1 MHLTL
6 TTTLMALLTTG
17 IFLTFVT
24 TCLLNKHL
32 LIHFGY
38 KLLALFVLFTILR
51 FIFPVDFPFTRTIV
65 MPKGISYILL
75 RIRHR
80 LFYLGQQPVSVW
92 FIFECIWLIGA
103 IIGILW
109 FFISYFR
116 DNYRIV
122 LYGKELTNASPYKE
136 IVAGICKD
144 QNRRNNFRVIGIPN
158 LNIPMIFGV
167 FKPRILL
174 PENIELS
181 YDEAYYIIRHEMTH
195 HFHHDLL
202 LKSLIKFITLIYWW
216 NPFCILLNKQADVI
230 IEMHVDDSLV
240 HSDTEIAFAYMQCLT
255 DYASKAT
262 EKSMFSHTFT
272 LGLLP
277 KEKSD
282 LRKRCYLMLNNQRKS
297 DKPLSILITLLVLG
311 IYISSYLFIFEGY
324 RSPTQETLGP
334 SPYDYDIDGVHIL
347 NNSDSYFIDNG
358 DGTYDL
364 YSGDMFLETT
374 DSMEGYYPGT
384 PVYTPENNPH
394 TAH

>member
-1 MHLTL
+1 MRLTL
-6 TTTLMALLTTG
+6 ATTYMAIFTAG
-17 IFLTFVT
+17 IFLSLLTF
-24 TCLLNKHL
+24 CLINKNL
-32 LIHFGY
+32 LIRFGY
-38 KLLALFVLFTILR
+38 KLLGLFILFTFLR
-51 FIFPVDFPFTRTIV
+51 FTFPVDFPFTETIV
-65 MPKGISYILL
+65 LPRDISYIIL
-75 RIRHR
+75 RLRHR
-80 LFYLGQQPVSVW
+80 LFYLGQQPVSIW

-103 IIGILW
+103 IISILW

-136 IVAGICKD
+136 IVADICKD

-255 DYASKAT
+255 DYASKTT

-297 DKPLSILITLLVLG
+297 DKSLSVLIGLIVLG
-311 IYISSYLFIFEGY
+311 IYISSYLFIFEGF
-324 RSPTQETLGP
+324 RPPEEINMGQPMLSDNWG
-334 SPYDYDIDGVHIL
+334 DIQIL

-394 TAH
+394 NTP

>member
-1 MHLTL
+1 
-6 TTTLMALLTTG
+6 MAIFTAG
-17 IFLTFVT
+17 IFLSLLTF
-24 TCLLNKHL
+24 CLINKNL
-32 LIHFGY
+32 LIRFGY
-38 KLLALFVLFTILR
+38 KLLGLFILFTFLR
-51 FIFPVDFPFTRTIV
+51 FTFPVDFPFTETIV
-65 MPKGISYILL
+65 LPRDISYIIL
-75 RIRHR
+75 RLRHR
-80 LFYLGQQPVSVW
+80 LFYLGQQPVSIW

-103 IIGILW
+103 IISILW

-136 IVAGICKD
+136 IVADICKD

-255 DYASKAT
+255 DYASKTT

-297 DKPLSILITLLVLG
+297 DKSLSVLIGLIVLG
-311 IYISSYLFIFEGY
+311 IYISSYLFIFEGF
-324 RSPTQETLGP
+324 RPPEEINMGQPMLSDNWG
-334 SPYDYDIDGVHIL
+334 DIQIL

-394 TAH
+394 NTP

>member
-1 MHLTL
+1 MRLTL
-6 TTTLMALLTTG
+6 ATTYMAIFTAG
-17 IFLTFVT
+17 IFLSLLTF
-24 TCLLNKHL
+24 CLINKNL
-32 LIHFGY
+32 LIRFGY
-38 KLLALFVLFTILR
+38 KLLGLFILFTFLR
-51 FIFPVDFPFTRTIV
+51 FTFPVDFPFTETIV
-65 MPKGISYILL
+65 LPRDISYIIL
-75 RIRHR
+75 RLRHR
-80 LFYLGQQPVSVW
+80 LFYLGQQPVSIW

-103 IIGILW
+103 IISILW

-136 IVAGICKD
+136 IVADICKD

-255 DYASKAT
+255 DYASKTT

-282 LRKRCYLMLNNQRKS
+282 LRKRCYLMFNNQSKS
-297 DKPLSILITLLVLG
+297 DKSLSVLIGLIVLG
-311 IYISSYLFIFEGY
+311 IYISSYLFIFEGF
-324 RSPTQETLGP
+324 RPPEEINMGQPMLSDNWG
-334 SPYDYDIDGVHIL
+334 DIQIL

-394 TAH
+394 NTP